1 MTLPRRALLACL
13 AALALPGVA
22 AAEGFVVLGSTTT
35 TENSGLLAHLAP
47 LFEAE
52 TGIALRVVV
61 AGTGKIL
68 RLAENGDVDVALT
81 HDPVGERAFVEA
93 NPGASRRDAMAN
105 DFLIAGPEEDPAK
118 VAEAAGA
125 ADAFARIAAASAR
138 FYSRGDDSGTHR
150 RERAIWAGAGLSP
163 KGDWYRETGAGMGA
177 TLNVAAASGGYL
189 LVDRGTWASF
199 GRRAGLEALVEGDP
213 AFRNQYGVVLPPP
226 DRPDPRRRAAA
237 EAFADW
243 LTGPEGQA
251 AIAAFEIDG
260 ARIFAPNAAPRG

>member
-81 HDPVGERAFVEA
+81 HDPVGE
-93 NPGASRRDAMAN
+93 
-105 DFLIAGPEEDPAK
+105 
-118 VAEAAGA
+118 
-125 ADAFARIAAASAR
+125 
-138 FYSRGDDSGTHR
+138 
-150 RERAIWAGAGLSP
+150 
-163 KGDWYRETGAGMGA
+163 
-177 TLNVAAASGGYL
+177 
-189 LVDRGTWASF
+189 
-199 GRRAGLEALVEGDP
+199 
-213 AFRNQYGVVLPPP
+213 
-226 DRPDPRRRAAA
+226 
-237 EAFADW
+237 
-243 LTGPEGQA
+243 
-251 AIAAFEIDG
+251 
-260 ARIFAPNAAPRG
+260 